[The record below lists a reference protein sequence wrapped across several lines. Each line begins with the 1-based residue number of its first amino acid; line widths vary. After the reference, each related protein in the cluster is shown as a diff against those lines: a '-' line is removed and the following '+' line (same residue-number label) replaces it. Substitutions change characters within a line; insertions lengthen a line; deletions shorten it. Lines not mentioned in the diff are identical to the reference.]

1 MTRYVT
7 PFFQPNRPLFIKVDG
22 FQAAGKVWKRG
33 EEFKWDLMEI
43 PVDKIQSLYNQDFL
57 HHNEELEEVVA
68 RSVKVGDGLEELS
81 LVQLHTVVANINTKV
96 KEKSTDNAKFLSRRC
111 KISQHKEKQIGL
123 IRGWRINYGHLE

>member
-1 MTRYVT
+1 
-7 PFFQPNRPLFIKVDG
+7 LFIKVDG

-68 RSVKVGDGLEELS
+68 RSVKVGDG
-81 LVQLHTVVANINTKV
+81 
-96 KEKSTDNAKFLSRRC
+96 KEKSSDNAKFLSRRC